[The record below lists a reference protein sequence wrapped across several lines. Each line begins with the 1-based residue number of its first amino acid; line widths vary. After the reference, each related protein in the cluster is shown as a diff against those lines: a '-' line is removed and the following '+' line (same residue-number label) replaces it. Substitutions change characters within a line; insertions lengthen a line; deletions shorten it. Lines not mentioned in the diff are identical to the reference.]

1 MSDQLNPYPGN
12 LKQHKVDKEEQ
23 RNLLCEMMADDAKN
37 GLYDTAKLEPLLSHE
52 EAKELFIQTGGGGDM
67 DGVLNILDHYE
78 AARAKDAELI
88 QRLVD
93 AGNAMRRW
101 IEYAAPAYCDE
112 QDRHNAGRATEQW
125 AAAAG
130 FTPTNS

>member
-1 MSDQLNPYPGN
+1 MST
-12 LKQHKVDKEEQ
+12 KRE
-23 RNLLCEMMADDAKN
+23 
-37 GLYDTAKLEPLLSHE
+37 TLLSE
-52 EAKELFIQTGGGGDM
+52 EDVMFPKDFGPALSP
-67 DGVLNILDHYE
+67 LDVREIYE
-78 AARAKDAELI
+78 AARAKDAAAIAHMDHCRAMLGAAEDETLADAIQRVRAKDAELI

-112 QDRHNAGRATEQW
+112 QDLHNAGRATEQW